1 MRNISVLEDDFEKKE
16 ENILIENSKGG
27 LPVVIFNGYYLNSKY
42 NPLKESKQLAD
53 KYYKKNYTHVL
64 FGLAH
69 SYLAKELLNKMGEND
84 FLLIIEP
91 SIKLFEMVNS
101 KGALEPL
108 LESEQVFFIVGY
120 EHNQLE
126 EEIRYLVNT
135 RNIGQLEFIPSPN
148 YERLYPHLLKHLK
161 EEIIKNVRLSLVNIA
176 TMVKY
181 GKLWQENTLYN
192 LYNSWKST
200 PFKKI
205 ENKFDCPVIIA
216 ASGPSLNK
224 QLGKLKEIREN
235 QSALIIAAGSTI
247 NPLLKAG
254 IKPHIVVSIDGAEAN
269 WKHFEGLDY
278 DDVSLFYSLNVHKEI
293 PLNHNGVNVIFN
305 SQDKDLSDW
314 INKIVGE
321 DLGYVFGGA
330 SVANYCF
337 YIAKKITSGPICLI
351 GQDLAYTDNVSH
363 AVGNSNLKK
372 ISENET
378 NKNKNY
384 IEVKSYYGKTILS
397 DYSLLSMKKVFEDMI
412 DLFRKSGDKRHIYN
426 CTEGG
431 AKIEGINNLDFEDF
445 IKNYCSMSYNKE
457 FIDTFLEEKNNF
469 ISKSNIS
476 SGFEIEQKN
485 LQELVRMTEKAIEII
500 NGLSMDTVYIDNKA
514 LKKLDTLDDKIN
526 EYSKSNII
534 YFLIM
539 PLSFQVNH
547 THQEVEGETLIERKR
562 RVMKKSLALYKGI
575 LESAEYTLKILDTI
589 ESERKGVG

>member
-1 MRNISVLEDDFEKKE
+1 MRNITVLEDDFEKKE

-372 ISENET
+372 FL
-378 NKNKNY
+378 
-384 IEVKSYYGKTILS
+384 KTKQIKIRIIL
-397 DYSLLSMKKVFEDMI
+397 K
-412 DLFRKSGDKRHIYN
+412 
-426 CTEGG
+426 
-431 AKIEGINNLDFEDF
+431 
-445 IKNYCSMSYNKE
+445 
-457 FIDTFLEEKNNF
+457 
-469 ISKSNIS
+469 
-476 SGFEIEQKN
+476 
-485 LQELVRMTEKAIEII
+485 
-500 NGLSMDTVYIDNKA
+500 
-514 LKKLDTLDDKIN
+514 
-526 EYSKSNII
+526 
-534 YFLIM
+534 
-539 PLSFQVNH
+539 
-547 THQEVEGETLIERKR
+547 
-562 RVMKKSLALYKGI
+562 
-575 LESAEYTLKILDTI
+575 
-589 ESERKGVG
+589 